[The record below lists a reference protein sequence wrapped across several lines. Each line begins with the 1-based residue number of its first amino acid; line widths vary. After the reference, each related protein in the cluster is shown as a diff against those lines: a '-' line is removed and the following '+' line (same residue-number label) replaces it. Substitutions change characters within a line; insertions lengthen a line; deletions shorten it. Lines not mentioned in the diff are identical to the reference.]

1 MGQIGAMKAGKQE
14 ATSENFGGDF
24 KRFFLRGLGALVPTL
39 LTFAILVWVYRLI
52 NDNVGL
58 YVTSALMGV
67 CSSISDQPAP
77 GLLDLDR
84 DPLHFG
90 TPVNEW
96 NSFGE
101 QLTLEYKAIHQ
112 GAVEHPDLVR
122 RERAIEIR
130 NQALWRLAFTKYRLG
145 ILGFLIAIILVY
157 FVGFFLASF
166 IGRASWK
173 VMEGA
178 LQRIPLIRA
187 IYPNVKQV
195 TDFLLS
201 ERKVEF
207 SGVVAVEYPR
217 KGVWSLGLSTG
228 RPLRRLQDTTPD
240 ELVTVFV
247 PSSPA
252 PFTGWVVTAP
262 RRDLVELNLSI
273 DEAMRYLISGGV
285 IKPDELSGAPSLP
298 QLG

>member
-1 MGQIGAMKAGKQE
+1 MTNGKQE
-14 ATSENFGGDF
+14 SNPQGFGGDF

-39 LTFAILVWVYRLI
+39 LTFAIVVWVYRLI
-52 NDNVGL
+52 NDNVGV
-58 YVTSALMGV
+58 YVTAGLRSV
-67 CSSISDQPAP
+67 CSWVSDQPAP

-84 DPLHFG
+84 DPLQYG

-112 GAVEHPDLVR
+112 GAVDHPDPER
-122 RERAIEIR
+122 RDRAIEVR
-130 NQALWRLAFTKYRLG
+130 NDALWRLAFAKYHLG
-145 ILGFLIAIILVY
+145 VLGFLIAIILVY

-166 IGRASWK
+166 IGKASWR
-173 VMEGA
+173 VLEGA
-178 LQRIPLIRA
+178 LRRIPLIRG

-217 KGVWSLGLSTG
+217 KGVWSMGLSTG
-228 RPLRRLQDTTPD
+228 LPLRRLQDSSAG
-240 ELVTVFV
+240 ELATVFV

-252 PFTGWVVTAP
+252 PFTGWVVTVP
-262 RRDLVELNLSI
+262 REDLIDLNLSI

-285 IKPDELSGAPSLP
+285 IKPEALADRSGPPL
-298 QLG
+298 LE